1 MHKNNAF
8 VVVSWLPFICQSEPG
23 CKSSK
28 IGFDD
33 MAVELQENCG
43 GKKSTYGFFS
53 KFQDWRQV
61 LNILYSALQLKED
74 LAASVKKLL
83 SLCNDNFWCK
93 GRILVQAEH
102 QKVFVVDGKC
112 CQPEVSSLEDSK
124 SSIVT
129 IGLVV

>member
-1 MHKNNAF
+1 VSILCDYMLLLVLAF
-8 VVVSWLPFICQSEPG
+8 QIDEWLAHRPSDLESYIKPG
-23 CKSSK
+23 CVVLTVFLSMPKS
-28 IGFDD
+28 GW
-33 MAVELQENCG
+33 VE
-43 GKKSTYGFFS
+43 
-53 KFQDWRQV
+53 
-61 LNILYSALQLKED
+61 LKED

-124 SSIVT
+124 SSIIT

>member
-1 MHKNNAF
+1 LWGKEIYVRLFFSNF
-8 VVVSWLPFICQSEPG
+8 
-23 CKSSK
+23 K
-28 IGFDD
+28 IGDKF
-33 MAVELQENCG
+33 
-43 GKKSTYGFFS
+43 STFF
-53 KFQDWRQV
+53 
-61 LNILYSALQLKED
+61 ILHFQLKED

-124 SSIVT
+124 SSMVT